1 MRLSSSL
8 WGKNESVNPAFKGR
22 DASDRPNE
30 HVEDG
35 TKRREKEH
43 SNYLRMSVGENGF
56 GAGKH
61 LARPFEYKPGESEWK
76 IARAILE
83 KITRAKN

>member
-1 MRLSSSL
+1 M
-8 WGKNESVNPAFKGR
+8 GKNEWVKPAFKGR
-22 DASDRPNE
+22 DASDRPNK

-43 SNYLRMSVGENGF
+43 SNYLRMSVGANGF

-61 LARPFEYKPGESEWK
+61 LARSFEYKPGETEWEM
-76 IARAILE
+76 ARAILE
-83 KITRAKN
+83 KITRDFEYLTE